1 MSMWCGQV
9 RRGGTLELVGIDVV
23 NSTGSSAVYSEGQV
37 TVTNCIF
44 ARCMTGMNDIM
55 RSLETAVSSG
65 GAALR
70 ALGGA
75 IQARGNEAALR
86 STGSSFV
93 SCAAKGG
100 RYANYGG
107 AIFAA
112 AMVRIDTTHFD
123 SNYVQGGTEKATAG
137 ALHLEV
143 NRVELTESEFISNQ
157 AIESAEA
164 NGGAIRLKDCG
175 DSSLINDRLPDF
187 CTLAARECGY
197 QMRAVTFRGNAA
209 IGGKSRCKGGAIAMS
224 NKGICVNVTD
234 SLFERNSAE
243 VTGGNAEGGAI
254 QVGDSVLVKV
264 ATTRFVGNIA
274 KGAND
279 QVRSQLPPLHSA
291 LLS

>member
-1 MSMWCGQV
+1 MSMCCGQV
-9 RRGGTLELVGIDVV
+9 RRGGTLELVGIEVV
-23 NSTGSSAVYSEGQV
+23 NSTGSSAVYSEGRV
-37 TVTNCIF
+37 TVTSCIF
-44 ARCMTGMNDIM
+44 ARCMTGMNDIVQ
-55 RSLETAVSSG
+55 SLEASVTSG

-75 IQARGNEAALR
+75 IQARGNEASLR

-112 AMVRIDTTHFD
+112 AMVRIDTTRFD
-123 SNYVQGGTEKATAG
+123 SNYAEGGTEKSAGG
-137 ALHLEV
+137 ALQLEAD
-143 NRVELTESEFISNQ
+143 RFQLTESEFISNQ

-164 NGGAIRLKDCG
+164 NGGAIRLKGCG
-175 DSSLINDRLPDF
+175 DSSRINDRLPDF
-187 CTLAARECGY
+187 CSAAKECGY

-209 IGGKSRCKGGAIAMS
+209 IGGKSRCKGGAIVMS
-224 NKGICVNVTD
+224 DKGLCVNVTD
-234 SLFERNSAE
+234 SLFEGNSAE

-254 QVGDSVLVKV
+254 QVGDNVLLKI

-274 KGAND
+274 QGAND
-279 QVRSQLPPLHSA
+279 QVRS
-291 LLS
+291 